1 MEFYQILPYLEM
13 NAIAAVTCLVMLRR
27 KLRGRSPDSVQ
38 RLFNQVVISVLGM
51 LALETASIFL
61 QVFPA
66 RSLHQVVMALYL
78 LFGMIAPLLVAR
90 YCMALNQRKTTRLLW
105 LFLLPILIVSAGIAV
120 NLIHPFAYRIRP
132 DGVYERLGLNYLL
145 TLWPLVY
152 ILWAIFEC
160 ICHYRR
166 ASDRETSRRLLAFC
180 AVACICVLLSSA
192 VYGIALAPLYVFNLV
207 YLYLNVQRHRE
218 QALGAMAFRDA
229 LTGLRNAAAY
239 RRQLTELDAY
249 MSDGGAQLG
258 VVVMD
263 VNGLKTVNDTLGHE
277 AGNALLRTA
286 AQYICDIFSHSP
298 VFRIGGDEFVA
309 ILLGRDYCDR
319 DALIARFDREMSG
332 LTFPHDGRDVPV
344 RIARGLAV
352 RDPENDSFFADVF
365 QKADRRMY
373 ENKQQSKAALNQKA

>member
-38 RLFNQVVISVLGM
+38 RLFNQVVISVLGL

-66 RSLHQVVMALYL
+66 RSLHQAVMALYL

-90 YCMALNQRKTTRLLW
+90 YCMALNQRRTTRLLW
-105 LFLLPILIVSAGIAV
+105 LNLLPILIVSAGIAV

-180 AVACICVLLSSA
+180 AIACICVLLSSA

-239 RRQLTELDAY
+239 RRQLTE
-249 MSDGGAQLG
+249 LG

-373 ENKQQSKAALNQKA
+373 ENKQQTKAASERKA